1 MSLIASRNAANSFI
15 GEDFNE
21 TRQDPTS
28 FFSEELV
35 LEIFSTSISLHL
47 VPYVVLAKNGN
58 G

>member
-21 TRQDPTS
+21 TRQGPTS

-35 LEIFSTSISLHL
+35 LQIFSHL
-47 VPYVVLAKNGN
+47 NLATL
-58 G
+58 